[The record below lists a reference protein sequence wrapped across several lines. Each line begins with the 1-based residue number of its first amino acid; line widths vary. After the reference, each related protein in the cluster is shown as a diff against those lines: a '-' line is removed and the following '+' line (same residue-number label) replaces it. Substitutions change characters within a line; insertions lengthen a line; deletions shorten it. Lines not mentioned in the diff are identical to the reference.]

1 MPVNATPADQLMRN
15 RNLGGHAKQMTS
27 SPYDFAA
34 RNPSMTLMAS
44 PIQIN
49 DSDEEDDDETDEV
62 QLVQQEEEATEDE
75 STSKSVSKRKGIHET
90 QYNVLRISSS
100 GDRSTSEPPTTQM
113 NAQPGPSRGHRY
125 GYGLQREVIPESMEA
140 VFGTMNGNTNDE
152 ATSEVSESDRI
163 DFMQP
168 QTSHR
173 QNQGRLSGFL
183 GNRNKSMSAST
194 GQLSFQAHLE
204 TEKSLFAEQ
213 RRQFNPSVYGSSW
226 SLNSGGSGSRFHRN
240 FSPFYGGQTMYGGAA
255 AYSRRDNRLQQT
267 LRVPTM
273 IRPSSRLSNAS
284 SASNSSLASI
294 DGSNASVAGSSNQQI
309 GLSNTSKRILELLN
323 QCTSPLK
330 DARKMGTGLNT
341 SVRVPSLMNNSGFN
355 RSGRFN
361 ETDLNVSRT
370 VRLTQPK
377 TPYSRP
383 TAPLP
388 PTSELQIPS
397 ISQLLQMKRLLNST
411 AEVKKLATQ
420 SKSTLNDASAYSLP
434 QSSSKKY
441 TNKVRRW
448 RCFCQHSFLVL
459 IGC

>member
-1 MPVNATPADQLMRN
+1 
-15 RNLGGHAKQMTS
+15 MTS
-27 SPYDFAA
+27 SPYDCAA

-49 DSDEEDDDETDEV
+49 DSDDEEDETDEV
-62 QLVQQEEEATEDE
+62 QLVQQEDATEDE
-75 STSKSVSKRKGIHET
+75 STSALKPVSKRKGIHET
-90 QYNVLRISSS
+90 QYNVLRISNS
-100 GDRSTSEPPTTQM
+100 GDRSTSEPPTTQS

-125 GYGLQREVIPESMEA
+125 GYGLQNEVIPELLETG
-140 VFGTMNGNTNDE
+140 FGKMNGNNNDE
-152 ATSEVSESDRI
+152 AASEVSESDRI
-163 DFMQP
+163 DFTQP
-168 QTSHR
+168 LASRRQT
-173 QNQGRLSGFL
+173 QERLSGFL

-204 TEKSLFAEQ
+204 TDKSLFAEQ

-240 FSPFYGGQTMYGGAA
+240 FSPFYGGKTMYGGAA
-255 AYSRRDNRLQQT
+255 AYSRRDTRMQQT

-284 SASNSSLASI
+284 SNSSLASI
-294 DGSNASVAGSSNQQI
+294 DGSNVSVAGTSSQQQSTT

-361 ETDLNVSRT
+361 ESDLNVSRT

-411 AEVKKLATQ
+411 AQVKKLASQ
-420 SKSTLNDASAYSLP
+420 SKSTLNDASEYTLPGGEQSLT
-434 QSSSKKY
+434 KKY
-441 TNKVRRW
+441 TNKV
-448 RCFCQHSFLVL
+448 SLVS
-459 IGC
+459 